1 MIVQIIFEVEVE
13 VWVRSMDFFLGFCFG
28 LDLVMVFDI

>member
-13 VWVRSMDFFLGFCFG
+13 VWVRSMDLFCVFVLFRFG
-28 LDLVMVFDI
+28 YGI